1 MIKKYQNEIIAAIT
15 ENLFYG
21 LVIVDQQGFI
31 THLNKNYCQ
40 FLQVS
45 QSEAVGKHVTEVI
58 ENTRMH
64 HVINTEEPELFH
76 PQYVRG
82 NYMVANRVPL
92 FSNGKMIGAVGVV
105 LFRDMHDLS
114 TLNSEIKHL
123 LTEVEFYRNELKKQT
138 GIKYFIHDIIG
149 SSEEILTI
157 KQQIKKIAPSDITV
171 LITGESG
178 TGKELIAHSIH
189 QLSNRSDKP
198 FISVNCAAIPED
210 LFESEL
216 FGYEAGAFTGAKTS
230 GKEGKFQLAEGGT
243 LFLDEI
249 GDMPLN
255 SQVKLLRVL
264 QENEIQTLGGTAAY
278 QINVRIIVA
287 TNRPLEALVAENLFR
302 EDLYYRVNMINFH
315 LPPLRKRRNDIKIL
329 ANYLLSKTANKMKKR
344 VTSFSDEII
353 TLFLSYH
360 WPGNIRELE
369 NVIQTAVLLTDSET
383 IELEDLSHLPIIQST
398 KHDINNLNLSE
409 VIKKAE
415 KETISKV
422 LKIENHKKKAAKIL
436 GISPSTLYEKIKEY
450 QL

>member
-1 MIKKYQNEIIAAIT
+1 
-15 ENLFYG
+15 
-21 LVIVDQQGFI
+21 
-31 THLNKNYCQ
+31 
-40 FLQVS
+40 
-45 QSEAVGKHVTEVI
+45 
-58 ENTRMH
+58 
-64 HVINTEEPELFH
+64 
-76 PQYVRG
+76 
-82 NYMVANRVPL
+82 
-92 FSNGKMIGAVGVV
+92 
-105 LFRDMHDLS
+105 
-114 TLNSEIKHL
+114 
-123 LTEVEFYRNELKKQT
+123 
-138 GIKYFIHDIIG
+138 
-149 SSEEILTI
+149 
-157 KQQIKKIAPSDITV
+157 APSDITV

-287 TNRPLEALVAENLFR
+287 TNRHLEALVAENLFR

-315 LPPLRKRRNDIKIL
+315 LPPLLKRRNDIKIL

-344 VTSFSDEII
+344 VTSFSRSEEHTSELQSRFDLVCRLLLEKKKQH
-353 TLFLSYH
+353 TVLSAQQ
-360 WPGNIRELE
+360 GGEE
-369 NVIQTAVLLTDSET
+369 CGE
-383 IELEDLSHLPIIQST
+383 SH
-398 KHDINNLNLSE
+398 SE
-409 VIKKAE
+409 VQQSGE
-415 KETISKV
+415 LHCHE
-422 LKIENHKKKAAKIL
+422 
-436 GISPSTLYEKIKEY
+436 GRY
-450 QL
+450 

>member
-1 MIKKYQNEIIAAIT
+1 
-15 ENLFYG
+15 
-21 LVIVDQQGFI
+21 
-31 THLNKNYCQ
+31 
-40 FLQVS
+40 
-45 QSEAVGKHVTEVI
+45 
-58 ENTRMH
+58 
-64 HVINTEEPELFH
+64 
-76 PQYVRG
+76 
-82 NYMVANRVPL
+82 
-92 FSNGKMIGAVGVV
+92 
-105 LFRDMHDLS
+105 
-114 TLNSEIKHL
+114 
-123 LTEVEFYRNELKKQT
+123 
-138 GIKYFIHDIIG
+138 
-149 SSEEILTI
+149 
-157 KQQIKKIAPSDITV
+157 
-171 LITGESG
+171 G

>member
-1 MIKKYQNEIIAAIT
+1 MIKKYQDEIISAIT

-21 LVIVDQQGFI
+21 LVVVNQEGII
-31 THLNKNYCQ
+31 THLNKNYCH
-40 FLQVS
+40 FLQVE
-45 QSEAVGKHVTEVI
+45 QSEAIGKHVTEVI

-64 HVINTEEPELFH
+64 YVIKSQEPELFH

-92 FSNGKMIGAVGVV
+92 VSEGEIIGAVGVV

-123 LTEVEFYRNELKKQT
+123 LTEVEYYKEQLKKQT

-149 SSEEILTI
+149 SSDEILLI
-157 KQQIKKIAPSDITV
+157 KEQIKKIAPSDITV
-171 LITGESG
+171 MITGESG

-189 QLSNRSDKP
+189 QLSNRSEKP

-230 GKEGKFQLAEGGT
+230 GKEGKFQLAQGGT

-264 QENEIQTLGGTAAY
+264 QENEIQTLGGTAPY
-278 QINVRIIVA
+278 KIDVRIIVA
-287 TNRPLEALVAENLFR
+287 TNRPLEELVAEKLFR
-302 EDLYYRVNMINFH
+302 EDLYYRINMINLH
-315 LPPLRKRRNDIKIL
+315 LPALRDRRDDIIIL
-329 ANYLLSKTANKMKKR
+329 ANYLLSKTADKMKKR
-344 VTSFSDEII
+344 VTGFSKDVIE
-353 TLFLSYH
+353 LFQTYD

-369 NVIQTAVLLTDSET
+369 NIIQSAVLLTDSELIEKNNLSRLPIDKLNEQSHKHLHLADILKNTEKKT
-383 IELEDLSHLPIIQST
+383 IEAALKT
-398 KHDINNLNLSE
+398 KQHKNA
-409 VIKKAE
+409 VAE
-415 KETISKV
+415 S
-422 LKIENHKKKAAKIL
+422 L
-436 GISPSTLYEKIKEY
+436 GISLSTLYEKIKEHN
-450 QL
+450 L

>member
-315 LPPLRKRRNDIKIL
+315 LPPLRKRRND
-329 ANYLLSKTANKMKKR
+329 
-344 VTSFSDEII
+344 
-353 TLFLSYH
+353 
-360 WPGNIRELE
+360 
-369 NVIQTAVLLTDSET
+369 
-383 IELEDLSHLPIIQST
+383 
-398 KHDINNLNLSE
+398 
-409 VIKKAE
+409 
-415 KETISKV
+415 
-422 LKIENHKKKAAKIL
+422 
-436 GISPSTLYEKIKEY
+436 
-450 QL
+450 